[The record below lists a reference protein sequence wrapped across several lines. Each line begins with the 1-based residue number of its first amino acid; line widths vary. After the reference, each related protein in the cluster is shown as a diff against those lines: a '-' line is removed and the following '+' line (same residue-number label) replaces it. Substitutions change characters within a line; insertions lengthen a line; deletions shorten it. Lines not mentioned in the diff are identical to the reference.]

1 MEMILTHKNAD
12 FDAIASSIAASMVY
26 PGAMPY
32 LPASINP
39 NVKNFLSMHK
49 YKLKYQE
56 SGNPQDLDSVKRII
70 IVDANRWERI
80 ENSERYSSLNAAFHV
95 WDHHPGESD
104 INAEWSCVQD
114 CGSATSLLVTKIIE
128 KRIPVSVIEATLFLA
143 GIYEDTGNLSFPGSR
158 GIDARAVA
166 FLLDNGAD
174 LDIVNSFLKPKY
186 GHIQKQLL
194 FRMIEKGNIEEVN
207 GNRVSI
213 NFTEVK
219 GHSPGLSLIVDIYH
233 RIMGVDVVFGVFID
247 KKRNQSAVIGR
258 SAVDSI
264 NIGFILSHLD
274 NGGGRPRAGS
284 GVIKSVDQRHIR
296 EMIIDIMK
304 TKQPSS
310 PSIGDLMSY
319 PVITV
324 SETATM
330 KEVAMLFREK
340 GCTGVPVTREKSIVG
355 IISRSDFKKV
365 KDTKQMEAPVKA
377 FMSEKVINIDL
388 NSTVSSATRLMVK
401 HDIGRLPVMKENEL
415 IGIITRTDAM
425 RFFYDLLPE

>member
-1 MEMILTHKNAD
+1 MEIILTHKNTD
-12 FDAIASSIAASMVY
+12 FDALASSIAASMIY
-26 PGAMPY
+26 PDAMPY

-49 YKLKYQE
+49 YKLKFQV
-56 SGNPQDLDSVKRII
+56 SGNPQDLNAVKRVI

-80 ENSERYSSLNAAFHV
+80 ENSGRYSSLDAAFHV

-104 INAEWSCVQD
+104 INSEWSCVQD
-114 CGSATSLLVTKIIE
+114 CGSATSLLVMNIIE
-128 KRIPVSVIEATLFLA
+128 KKVPVSIIEATLFLA
-143 GIYEDTGNLSFPGSR
+143 GIYEDTGNLSFPGSK

-186 GHIQKQLL
+186 GNIQKQLL
-194 FRMIEKGNIEEVN
+194 FRMVEKGDTQEIND
-207 GNRVSI
+207 NRVSI
-213 NFTEVK
+213 NFTEIN
-219 GHSPGLSLIVDIYH
+219 GHTPGLSLIVDIYH
-233 RIMGVDVVFGVFID
+233 RIMGVDAVFCVFTD
-247 KKRNQSAVIGR
+247 TRRNQSTIIGR

-264 NIGFILSHLD
+264 DIGFIISHAGV
-274 NGGGRPRAGS
+274 GGGRSRAGS
-284 GVIKSVDQRHIR
+284 GVIKSVDHGYIR
-296 EMIIDIMK
+296 EMIINIMK

-310 PSIGDLMSY
+310 PKIGDLMSS

-324 SETATM
+324 PETATM

-340 GCTGVPVTREKSIVG
+340 GCTGVPVTRDNSIIG

-365 KDTKQMEAPVKA
+365 KDTKLMEAPVKA
-377 FMSEKVINIDL
+377 YMSEKVINIDL

-415 IGIITRTDAM
+415 VGIITRTDAM
-425 RFFYDLLPE
+425 KFFYNLLPE